1 VAGRILSLLCFLLAA
16 LAWPAVLGNFVELRW
31 QIADLRP
38 GFALVSLCAAVAGA
52 LALRRRERVDA
63 WLARSF
69 ASPRRVALGALSLVL
84 SLALS
89 LAAAELALAA
99 LGLPF
104 RVVKTPSEFALAQFD
119 AERGW
124 AYVPGR
130 SSVQKFGSDQRE
142 IPLYF
147 DARGARVPA
156 PEAARD
162 PGRPSLLLVGCSYA
176 MGHGV
181 RYEDSLAGRLEAA
194 PGFPL
199 QVVNL
204 GVQAYGTDQALL
216 ALRGALAEFDA
227 KVVVYPFICD
237 HVARN
242 ANSDRRILRPTRRFL
257 GTKPRFA
264 LDSDGRPYLSEPAH
278 EYSAEWQSRLWA
290 MLQIRLAGWGPPP
303 SLELTR
309 ALVSEMKRETEARG
323 AKLVVVQWQMDSAP
337 PYCGEHPLDG
347 LDLALIDTSRD
358 APPGWNDWKIP
369 GDGHPDPR
377 AHERVAALVLDELRE
392 LEVLP

>member
-1 VAGRILSLLCFLLAA
+1 MAGLVFSLLCFLLAA
-16 LAWPAVLGNFVELRW
+16 LAWPGVLGHFVELRW

-38 GFALVSLCAAVAGA
+38 ACAVVSLCTALAGV
-52 LALRRRERVDA
+52 LALRRRARIDA
-63 WLARSF
+63 WLARAF
-69 ASPRRVALGALSLVL
+69 ASPRRVVLGALSLAL
-84 SLALS
+84 SIAFS

-104 RVVKTPSEFALAQFD
+104 RVEKTPPEYALAQFD

-124 AYVPGR
+124 AYLPGR
-130 SSVQKFGSDQRE
+130 STVQKFGSDQRE
-142 IPLYF
+142 VALHF

-162 PGRPSLLLVGCSYA
+162 PRAPSLLLVGCSYA

-216 ALRGALAEFDA
+216 ALRRGLAEFDTR
-227 KVVVYPFICD
+227 VVVYPFICD
-237 HVARN
+237 HIARN

-264 LDSDGRPYLSEPAH
+264 LDSEGRPYLSEPAH
-278 EYSAEWQSRLWA
+278 EYTDGWQSRLWA

-309 ALVSEMKRETEARG
+309 ALVSEMKRETEAHG
-323 AKLVVVQWQMDSAP
+323 ARLVVVDWQMDSP
-337 PYCGEHPLDG
+337 PAYCGEHPLAD
-347 LDLALIDTSRD
+347 LDLALVDTRRD

-377 AHERVAALVLDELRE
+377 AHERVAGLVLEELRE
-392 LEVLP
+392 LQVLP